1 MKLIPTQQKIFAFL
15 KCLVIIAVFQGIFG
29 NFASANSKANE
40 SRNTAIKDAIVK
52 IYTVTNRPDYFN
64 PWRMLGSKNSGGSG
78 CIIEDNKILTNA
90 HVIADHTFIQ
100 VRRYGQAKRYKA
112 RVLNVSHDADL
123 ALLTV
128 DDTTFFS
135 DVLPLKFGE
144 LAETQQEVLVYGF
157 PFGGDSL
164 SITKGVLSRIEHLF
178 YVHSSRYLF
187 AGQIDAA
194 INPGNSGGPVL
205 VNDRVVGVVMQM
217 VKSHYAENL
226 GYMVPMPVI
235 KHFFEDI
242 EDGQYDG
249 FLDLGI
255 ITQDME
261 SPDMRSKYDMSETQ
275 TGLFV
280 TRILPGSPVEG
291 KIEEGDVLLAIDGHP
306 IANDG
311 TVEFR
316 PKERTNY
323 TYYVDMKQSG
333 EHISAEVLRQ
343 GTIKQVMLTLKQTRE
358 EYLLVPQKEYEQLPQ
373 YFIYAGIVF
382 TPLTKNLL
390 ERWGSDWPDAAPS
403 DLVRELKNWVTEEK
417 QEVVV
422 ALKILAA
429 DVNTGYHDV
438 RTWIVAEVN
447 GKQIKDFNE
456 FFQRVTH
463 ATEPYLV
470 FKDEMGF
477 QIVIDRKKAEES
489 HEHVLRTYHI
499 EYDRSPDLR
508 RLSPE

>member
-1 MKLIPTQQKIFAFL
+1 MKHITRQQKILAFL
-15 KCLVIIAVFQGIFG
+15 KSIVLIIVLQGIFT
-29 NFASANSKANE
+29 NFALANPKQNE
-40 SRNTAIKDAIVK
+40 NQGTAIKDAIVK
-52 IYTVTNRPDYFN
+52 IYTVLNKPDYFN
-64 PWRMLGSKNSGGSG
+64 PWRMLGAKSGGGSG
-78 CIIEDNKILTNA
+78 CIIEGNKILTNA

-100 VRRYGQAKRYKA
+100 VRRYGQAERYKA
-112 RVLNVSHDADL
+112 KVLSVSHDADL

-128 DDTTFFS
+128 EDKTFFS
-135 DVLPLKFGE
+135 DVTPLKFGE

-164 SITKGVLSRIEHLF
+164 SITKGVISRIEHLF
-178 YVHSSRYLF
+178 YVHSSHYLL

-217 VKSHYAENL
+217 VKSNYAENI

-235 KHFFEDI
+235 NHFFQDI

-249 FLDLGI
+249 FPDLGI

-261 SPDMRSKYDMSETQ
+261 SPDMRRKYGLSETQ

-280 TRILPGSPVEG
+280 TRILPGSPTEG
-291 KIEEGDVLLAIDGHP
+291 KVEEGDVLLSIEGHP

-316 PKERTNY
+316 PKERTDY
-323 TYYVDMKQSG
+323 TYYVDAKQPG
-333 EHISAEVLRQ
+333 ENVRAEVLRQ
-343 GTIKQVMLTLKQTRE
+343 GTIKQVTLTLNQTRKA
-358 EYLLVPQKEYEQLPQ
+358 YLLVPQEKYEQLPR
-373 YFIYAGIVF
+373 YFIYGGIVF

-390 ERWGSDWPDAAPS
+390 ERWGSDWLDSAPS

-417 QEVVV
+417 KEVVLV
-422 ALKILAA
+422 LKILAA

-438 RTWIVAEVN
+438 RAWIVTEVN
-447 GKQIKDFNE
+447 GKQIKDFDE
-456 FFQRVTH
+456 FFQIVTQT
-463 ATEPYLV
+463 TEPYLV

-477 QIVIDRKKAEES
+477 QIVIDREKAEES
-489 HEHVLRTYHI
+489 HELVLRTYRI
-499 EYDRSPDLR
+499 EHDRSQDLR
-508 RLSPE
+508 